1 MRTLIPTLV
10 FFMLASNGYGQIERD
25 KALHFLGGG
34 LFGLA
39 GAGIAK
45 NISEGNRVWT
55 FVGAVASSTLIG
67 VAKEAVDSGQ
77 DGNGWDN
84 DDLAATI
91 LGGVTVGITID
102 LVSKKRD
109 KRRLRGSYAAVEL
122 EKTSFQGFKKKSRT
136 LALQSMPLSINSL
149 VLSPDFLESKVSY

>member
-10 FFMLASNGYGQIERD
+10 LLLFVSQINAQIERD

-45 NISEGNRVWT
+45 QASDGNRVWT
-55 FVGAVASSTLIG
+55 FVGAVAGSALMG
-67 VAKEAVDSGQ
+67 VAKEAIDAGQ
-77 DGNGWDN
+77 EGNQWDN

-91 LGGVTVGITID
+91 LGGVTVGVTIE
-102 LVSKKRD
+102 LFSKKRN
-109 KRRLRGSYAAVEL
+109 KRRPMGSLTTQRLDWNRIQADSTISRATVQEHQLPSWTSLTLSPRLLREL
-122 EKTSFQGFKKKSRT
+122 E
-136 LALQSMPLSINSL
+136 
-149 VLSPDFLESKVSY
+149 